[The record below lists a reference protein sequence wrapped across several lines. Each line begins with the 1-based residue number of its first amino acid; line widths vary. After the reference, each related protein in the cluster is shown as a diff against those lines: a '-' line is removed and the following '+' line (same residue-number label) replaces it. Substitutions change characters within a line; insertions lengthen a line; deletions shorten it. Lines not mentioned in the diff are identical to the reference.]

1 MTLLHRYTNFIRK
14 RMVLVVIIP
23 WCIYAF
29 YLVFIASPQY
39 ESTSQLIVKSSST
52 GAAFDPASLILPAV
66 TGSSV
71 SNESVLVQ
79 AYIESNDMLRY
90 LDKALA
96 ISAHYTSK
104 EADIFSRLSSH
115 HSQEDLLEF
124 YREHIIVEIDSTSS
138 IITLKT
144 RAYSPDIA
152 QNINRQLVQRAENF
166 INEINNQV
174 AESRLEFAQSEH
186 DIVEKKLQNAKSEL
200 LAFQSQYRVL
210 DPKAEGLA
218 FQQITFSLESS
229 LAQKRAELSALRA
242 SMSDNAPEVLSVQR
256 EIAALESQIISEKQR
271 ITDNDS
277 SSDLSVSEQMAN
289 YSNLQVQLELAIQA
303 YSASLIT
310 LEKARVETYEQ
321 LQHLVTVETPTL
333 PEDYTYPKVIYDL
346 TVFGVFAFLIYGIG
360 RIVIATIRELD

>member
-1 MTLLHRYTNFIRK
+1 MTVFQKYIAIIRQ
-14 RMVLVVIIP
+14 RMILVVIVP
-23 WCIYAF
+23 WFFYAF
-29 YLVFIASPQY
+29 YLVLLASPQY
-39 ESTSQLIVKSSST
+39 ESTSKLIVKSTNT
-52 GAAFDPASLILPAV
+52 GAAFDPASLLLPAV
-66 TGSSV
+66 SGSAV
-71 SNESVLVQ
+71 NNESLLVQ
-79 AYIESNDMLRY
+79 AFIESNDMLLY
-90 LDKALA
+90 LDRTLV
-96 ISAHYTSK
+96 ISEHYTS
-104 EADIFSRLSSH
+104 ADADFFSRLSSGY
-115 HSQEDLLEF
+115 SKEDLLDF
-124 YREHIIVEIDSTSS
+124 YRDHVTVEVDSTSS

-144 RAYSPDIA
+144 RAYSPDTA
-152 QNINRQLVQRAENF
+152 QDINNQLVDRAENF

-200 LAFQSQYRVL
+200 LAFQSQYSVL
-210 DPKAEGLA
+210 DPTAEGAA

-229 LAQKRAELSALRA
+229 LAQKKAELAALRA

-271 ITDNDS
+271 ITDNGS
-277 SSDLSVSEQMAN
+277 SSELSVSEQMAN

-321 LQHLVTVETPTL
+321 LQHLVTVESPTL
-333 PEDYTYPKVIYDL
+333 PEDNAYPEVIYDL
-346 TVFGVFAFLIYGIG
+346 TVFGVFAFLLYGIG

>member
-1 MTLLHRYTNFIRK
+1 MTLLKRYIDFIRK
-14 RMVLVVIIP
+14 RMILVVVIP
-23 WCIYAF
+23 WSIYAF
-29 YLVFIASPQY
+29 YLVFIASAQY

-52 GAAFDPASLILPAV
+52 GAAFDPTALILPAV

-71 SNESVLVQ
+71 STESHLVQ
-79 AYIESNDMLRY
+79 AFIESNDMLAY
-90 LDKALA
+90 LNETLG
-96 ISAHYTSK
+96 ISDHYTSSD
-104 EADIFSRLSSH
+104 ADIFSRLSS
-115 HSQEDLLEF
+115 SYSKEDLLEF
-124 YREHIIVEIDSTSS
+124 YREHILVEVDSTSS

-144 RAYSPDIA
+144 RAYSSEVA
-152 QNINRQLVQRAENF
+152 QSINRALVERAENF

-200 LAFQSQYRVL
+200 LAFQSQYSVL
-210 DPKAEGLA
+210 DPTAEGMA
-218 FQQITFSLESS
+218 FQQITFSLESA
-229 LAQKRAELSALRA
+229 LAQKKAELTALRA

-271 ITDNDS
+271 ITDNGS
-277 SSDLSVSEQMAN
+277 SSELSVSEQMAN

-321 LQHLVTVETPTL
+321 LQHLVTVESPTL
-333 PEDYTYPKVIYDL
+333 PEDNAYPKVIYDL
-346 TVFGVFAFLIYGIG
+346 TVFGVFALLLYGIG